1 MHPLRKRRLS
11 RRTVLRGAGSLA
23 IGLPMLDIMLDE
35 HGTALAGGEPLPKR
49 FITWMFGNGVDLEA
63 WEPTDVGADWTL
75 PEVMAPLAP
84 VKDHVSVCSGLEIR
98 SANFITHHEG
108 MVGFSGH
115 NYVLRPDLPNFASD
129 WGGPTIDQVIADRIA
144 EQIALPTRSIQ
155 IGVSRHLSPVDNG
168 TTSEA
173 LSCRGEP
180 DNLVALPP
188 VFQPA
193 GIWTRLFGEF
203 VADDDDGELRA
214 SALDLVKDDAERL
227 RTKLGMGDQQRL
239 DAHLQGVYELEQKI
253 AAAPPPCPIPE
264 EPTLVNDF
272 AIGQEPLIQL
282 NQIMSELVAMAFT
295 CDVTRVASIQFIHI
309 AAEVPLT
316 EAGQIDTHHN
326 YSHQNNASYRDGLQY
341 IFGRVAD
348 LLTTL
353 QAVDDGGGSTALDNS
368 IVFVSSDCAVGF
380 THQMNRMPVLVAGG
394 GGGHLVH
401 PGIHYQSVAS
411 DSPNSA
417 QAATAGNVS
426 DVLLTC
432 LQAFDPSATEVGSE
446 EPYSNTPLT
455 ALHA

>member
-1 MHPLRKRRLS
+1 M
-11 RRTVLRGAGSLA
+11 
-23 IGLPMLDIMLDE
+23 
-35 HGTALAGGEPLPKR
+35 PLP
-49 FITWMFGNGVDLEA
+49 
-63 WEPTDVGADWTL
+63 
-75 PEVMAPLAP
+75 PE
-84 VKDHVSVCSGLEIR
+84 CS
-98 SANFITHHEG
+98 SPQAVWHE
-108 MVGFSGH
+108 
-115 NYVLRPDLPNFASD
+115 
-129 WGGPTIDQVIADRIA
+129 
-144 EQIALPTRSIQ
+144 
-155 IGVSRHLSPVDNG
+155 
-168 TTSEA
+168 
-173 LSCRGEP
+173 
-180 DNLVALPP
+180 
-188 VFQPA
+188 
-193 GIWTRLFGEF
+193 RLFGEF
-203 VADDDDGELRA
+203 VADDNDGDLRA
-214 SALDLVKDDAERL
+214 SALDLVKEDAERL
-227 RTKLGMGDQQRL
+227 RNKLGMADQQRL

-253 AAAPPPCPIPE
+253 AAAPPPCPIPD

-272 AIGQEPLIQL
+272 GIGQEPLTEL
-282 NQIMSELVAMAFT
+282 NQIMSDLVAMAFT

-316 EAGQIDTHHN
+316 EAGQVDTHHN
-326 YSHQNNASYRDGLQY
+326 YSHQNNDTYRDGLQY

-401 PGIHYQSVAS
+401 PGIHYQAVAS
-411 DSPNSA
+411 DSPNSP

-432 LQAFDPSATEVGSE
+432 LQAFDPGATEVGAE

>member
-11 RRTVLRGAGSLA
+11 RRTVLRGAGSVA
-23 IGLPMLDIMLDE
+23 VGLPMLEIMLDD
-35 HGTALAGGEPLPKR
+35 HGTALAGGEPLPRR

-63 WEPTDVGADWTL
+63 WEPTAVGADWTL

-84 VKDHVSVCSGLEIR
+84 HKDYVSVCSGLEIR

-108 MVGFSGH
+108 MIGYSGY

-129 WGGPTIDQVIADRIA
+129 WGGPTIDQVIAQRIA
-144 EQIALPTRSIQ
+144 DEVTLPTRSMQ

-180 DNLVALPP
+180 DNLIALPP
-188 VFQPA
+188 TFQPA
-193 GIWTRLFGEF
+193 AVWERLFGEF
-203 VADDDDGELRA
+203 VADKDDAGLRA
-214 SALDLVKDDAERL
+214 SALDLVKEDAERL
-227 RTKLGMGDQQRL
+227 RVRLGMVDQQRL
-239 DAHLQGVYELEQKI
+239 DAHLEGVYELEQKI
-253 AAAPPPCPIPE
+253 AAAPPPCEIPE
-264 EPTLVNDF
+264 QPELVNDF
-272 AIGQEPLIQL
+272 GIGQEPLTEL
-282 NQIMSELVAMAFT
+282 NQIMSDLVAIAFS
-295 CDVTRVASIQFIHI
+295 CDVTRVASIQFLHI

-326 YSHQNNASYRDGLQY
+326 YSHQNNDAYRDGLQY

-353 QAVDDGGGSTALDNS
+353 QAVDDGNGTTALDNS
-368 IVFVSSDCAVGF
+368 IVFVSSDTAVGF
-380 THQMNRMPVLVAGG
+380 THQMNRMPVLVAGA

-401 PGIHYQSVAS
+401 PGIHYQAVAS
-411 DSPNSA
+411 DNPNSA
-417 QAATAGNVS
+417 TAETAGNVT

-432 LQAFDPSATEVGSE
+432 LQAFDPTATEVGAE